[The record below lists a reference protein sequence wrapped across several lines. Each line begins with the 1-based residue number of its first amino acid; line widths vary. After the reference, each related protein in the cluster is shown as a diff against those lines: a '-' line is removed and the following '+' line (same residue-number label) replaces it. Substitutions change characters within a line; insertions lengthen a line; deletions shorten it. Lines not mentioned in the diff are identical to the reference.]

1 MRHRGRPFSLAI
13 ANPKWAADGARTRP
27 FRTGLS
33 NAKDRSGTD
42 FCARSARE
50 ERRQARGKIR
60 GPRWFRK
67 STAPPI
73 GSRLEQ
79 GRRVSPA
86 RWRQGGGGV
95 QTMPGERFRP
105 RKTHDVA
112 AEDRPLRCAST
123 APSKSA
129 MAEGGCGWCRPP
141 AVRAVS
147 AVRPGCPRLP
157 RTATP
162 EEKTRASR
170 GSRAVP
176 SRKACTDALSV
187 QSGGLPGCLG
197 VSTLRR
203 GERANA
209 YGGIR
214 VRTSAW
220 RASWLVRRRVP
231 DNRGR
236 TFTASPLED
245 RPKAGNRMFRST
257 PNGKSDAQNMGGGSL
272 RRPPC
277 PPLRAAHAHAAA
289 LCSAMRQVPLP

>member
-1 MRHRGRPFSLAI
+1 MRRRGRPFSLAI

-27 FRTGLS
+27 FRTGRS
-33 NAKDRSGTD
+33 NAKDRSGAD

-73 GSRLEQ
+73 GSRVEQ

-86 RWRQGGGGV
+86 RWRQGSGGV

-112 AEDRPLRCAST
+112 AEDRPQRCASA
-123 APSKSA
+123 APSGPA
-129 MAEGGCGWCRPP
+129 MVEGGCGWCRPP
-141 AVRAVS
+141 AVRAIS

-197 VSTLRR
+197 VCTLRR
-203 GERANA
+203 GERAIA
-209 YGGIR
+209 CGGNR
-214 VRTSAW
+214 VRAPTW
-220 RASWLVRRRVP
+220 RASWLLRRRVP
-231 DNRGR
+231 DNRSRAFPTCRLSIVPKRETGR
-236 TFTASPLED
+236 P
-245 RPKAGNRMFRST
+245 G
-257 PNGKSDAQNMGGGSL
+257 Q
-272 RRPPC
+272 
-277 PPLRAAHAHAAA
+277 H
-289 LCSAMRQVPLP
+289 